1 MQLKLPQKEQFKKT
15 AEGTGN
21 LINNK
26 TADAVTKTQTVELQ
40 VSSTSPQNILE
51 TVKNEHD
58 KVIPSK

>member
-26 TADAVTKTQTVELQ
+26 TADAVTKTYDGRI
-40 VSSTSPQNILE
+40 TSL
-51 TVKNEHD
+51 KNFTTEYFRD
-58 KVIPSK
+58 S